1 MRGDSFI
8 IGDSD
13 NMTDWT
19 PEKTADGSY
28 TFFSEEF
35 QETFHSR
42 QGAKAEAFY
51 KFSRATNLTAA
62 QDRDR
67 LCLLDVCYGLGYNTG
82 MALETIWQ
90 ANPECHITLYGLEL
104 DATVP
109 LGAVVPELLQD
120 WTMPVQGV
128 LQDLAREGRS
138 QSPMLDAT
146 MLIGDARQTIQTLIA
161 QNVQADSIFFD
172 PFSPRRCPQLWSVEF
187 FRQVVRCLAPTG
199 KLATY
204 SRSASVRSALCEVGL
219 KIGTIPLAQEDWREY
234 RPHDW
239 SQGTI
244 GAWDD
249 GDLHPLSVMELE
261 HLKTRAAT
269 AYRDPNLTD
278 TTAMILARHREAQA
292 RSTAEATTQ
301 WRRRWGIQ

>member
-1 MRGDSFI
+1 MDSRK
-8 IGDSD
+8 
-13 NMTDWT
+13 
-19 PEKTADGSY
+19 KTADGSY

-51 KFSRATNLTAA
+51 KFSRATNLVAA
-62 QDRDR
+62 KDRDR
-67 LCLLDVCYGLGYNTG
+67 LCLLDICYGLGYNTG
-82 MALETIWQ
+82 VALETIWQ
-90 ANPECHITLYGLEL
+90 ANPNCHITLYGLEL

-109 LGAVVPELLQD
+109 LGAIVPELLQD
-120 WTMPVQGV
+120 WSTPVQGV
-128 LQDLAREGRS
+128 LQDLAKDQRS
-138 QSPMLDAT
+138 QLPMLEAT
-146 MLIGDARQTIQTLIA
+146 LLIGDARQTIQTLID
-161 QNVQADSIFFD
+161 QKVQADSIFFD

-187 FRQVVRCLAPTG
+187 FEQVVRCLAPTG

-204 SRSASVRSALCEVGL
+204 SRSASVRSALQAVGL

-249 GDLHPLSVMELE
+249 ADLHPLTPMEQE
-261 HLKTRAAT
+261 HLQTRAAT
-269 AYRDPNLTD
+269 PYRDSTLTD
-278 TTAMILARHREAQA
+278 TAEVILQRHRAEQA
-292 RSTAEATTQ
+292 LSTAEATTQ
-301 WRRRWGIQ
+301 WRKRWGIR